1 MTKMIFYG
9 LLIYFLYKVIFDVV
23 VPVSNGVK
31 TVKQNMEKMQREATR
46 TASDQGNAGST
57 SYSKDQS
64 NTSKK
69 EAPKD
74 AEYID
79 FEEVKK

>member
-9 LLIYFLYKVIFDVV
+9 LLIYFLYKIIFDVV

-31 TVKQNMEKMQREATR
+31 SVKQNMEKMQREAAR
-46 TASDQGNAGST
+46 TASEQGNTGST

-69 EAPKD
+69 EAPKE